1 MIPLHASQEG
11 ICQGSCVSQVVPTT
25 VISFSASSRTA
36 FLPGFVPAEGLH
48 VDVLS
53 QMAPAQPSSWPIL
66 DLVVA
71 AEIGEGS
78 QYPTLQ

>member
-1 MIPLHASQEG
+1 MLCLPSGTHCGNLL
-11 ICQGSCVSQVVPTT
+11 
-25 VISFSASSRTA
+25 FDFSRTA

-53 QMAPAQPSSWPIL
+53 QLAPAQPSSWPIL

-71 AEIGEGS
+71 AEIGEAS
-78 QYPTLQ
+78 KYSTLQ